1 MKLPPAWLQSD
12 DGTEAGL
19 VPQDLPHDICAHWLG
34 LRDKRK
40 PGCEVTAR
48 TRANNNDSTRA
59 NNNDSTNRG
68 YMEANHRLAVYLQ
81 SNPDPLGQRP
91 LRKNCLNLWYN
102 SAAEDASLRTNQ
114 IAVLLD
120 A

>member
-1 MKLPPAWLQSD
+1 MGLKLAL
-12 DGTEAGL
+12 
-19 VPQDLPHDICAHWLG
+19 LPRIFLTTSVLTGWACETRG
-34 LRDKRK
+34 K

-48 TRANNNDSTRA
+48 TRANNNDSTRANNKDSTHA

-91 LRKNCLNLWYN
+91 LRKNCLNLRYN
-102 SAAEDASLRTNQ
+102 SAAEDASFRTNQ